1 MCLAEPNPHL
11 VCRAECNGAN
21 IYTNAQSK
29 SALLPASEQDGGADM
44 FDAHPQDDALDGP
57 DDAPL

>member
-1 MCLAEPNPHL
+1 MCLAEQNPHL
-11 VCRAECNGAN
+11 VCCAECNGAN

-44 FDAHPQDDALDGP
+44 LDAHPQDDALDGP
-57 DDAPL
+57 GDAPL